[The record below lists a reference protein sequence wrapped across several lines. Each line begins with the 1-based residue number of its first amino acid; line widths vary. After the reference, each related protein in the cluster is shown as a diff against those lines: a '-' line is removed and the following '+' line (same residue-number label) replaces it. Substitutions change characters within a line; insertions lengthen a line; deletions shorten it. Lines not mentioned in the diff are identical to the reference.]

1 VRGGRAA
8 AAAAL
13 LALGIGL
20 ALARD
25 GERQAVPVS
34 AAVPSF
40 ATLLAPSAGAPGPA
54 APIAAPLPAS
64 LDGTSVDGDL
74 RLDAEGRF
82 VPGPEAL
89 LLFDYFLSA
98 TGEEPDERIHARIV
112 AEIRRRL
119 PPAAAGDAEAL
130 LDRYLAYR
138 AAARELFDD
147 QELAF
152 ADVERRFQR
161 IRELRREVF
170 GAELATAL
178 FGEEERVAAIDV
190 ERQRVLQQEGLDPAE
205 RARRLAGLEEQL
217 PESVREARRES
228 MAALDLL
235 AAEAE
240 LRERGASPAEIQAE
254 RERRF
259 GPEAAVR
266 LAALDQRRS
275 AWNARVAAY
284 RSARDALRARG
295 LPEEEYTE
303 ALSELR
309 SAHFAGPERLRAEAL
324 DRMEAEAPAAP

>member
-1 VRGGRAA
+1 VRGGRAAA

-20 ALARD
+20 ALARS
-25 GERQAVPVS
+25 GERQAEPVS
-34 AAVPSF
+34 AAVPSL
-40 ATLLAPSAGAPGPA
+40 ATSAAPPPPAAAPAPA
-54 APIAAPLPAS
+54 APIAEPLPAS
-64 LDGTSVDGDL
+64 LEGTRVDGDL

-190 ERQRVLQQEGLDPAE
+190 ERQRVLQQEGPPG
-205 RARRLAGLEEQL
+205 RAGAAI
-217 PESVREARRES
+217 PPMPHARK
-228 MAALDLL
+228 
-235 AAEAE
+235 AEAKG
-240 LRERGASPAEIQAE
+240 RGQRSGSRP
-254 RERRF
+254 
-259 GPEAAVR
+259 
-266 LAALDQRRS
+266 RRS
-275 AWNARVAAY
+275 R
-284 RSARDALRARG
+284 
-295 LPEEEYTE
+295 P
-303 ALSELR
+303 
-309 SAHFAGPERLRAEAL
+309 
-324 DRMEAEAPAAP
+324 